1 MFAKPNNSK
10 PCGHR
15 NFLENHPTAPHRQ
28 TRVTVQKANSK
39 WSWVQKREINTRK
52 SRTERGCLTKH
63 CHTARVY
70 AFVIVGVNKDG
81 PESRSELKERL
92 ETRERRE
99 IGTGTTLLKDLRGR
113 TRDKCLGV
121 LVSLNVITWRQTTY
135 PPYTAF

>member
-1 MFAKPNNSK
+1 M
-10 PCGHR
+10 
-15 NFLENHPTAPHRQ
+15 
-28 TRVTVQKANSK
+28 
-39 WSWVQKREINTRK
+39 
-52 SRTERGCLTKH
+52 TKH
-63 CHTARVY
+63 CHTAGVY

-113 TRDKCLGV
+113 TRDKCSGV